1 MVGWQKVAKKQKK
14 GEEDP
19 FIFSFQIVESTVVE
33 TIRMERK
40 NGVRGLVCR
49 VNCDR
54 ASLAVLDCR
63 IVD

>member
-1 MVGWQKVAKKQKK
+1 MAESSKETKKRRRR
-14 GEEDP
+14 P
-19 FIFSFQIVESTVVE
+19 FFSFQIVESTVVE
-33 TIRMERK
+33 TIRVERK

-49 VNCDR
+49 VNYDR